1 MLINVLINISFK
13 AKHKQKSKRINPL
26 LKPVVYYMQ
35 SLLHY
40 RMQEEQLISK
50 IKTQEAVLSRKG
62 AHNPESSVVLDNIKK
77 LQIALAEKQLEIEK
91 ILNYELKKLVEALKS
106 K

>member
-1 MLINVLINISFK
+1 
-13 AKHKQKSKRINPL
+13 
-26 LKPVVYYMQ
+26 MQ

-50 IKTQEAVLSRKG
+50 IKNQEAVLLKKKVDYSEC
-62 AHNPESSVVLDNIKK
+62 ALVLDNIRK
-77 LQIALAEKQLEIEK
+77 LQMDLAEKQLEIEK

>member
-1 MLINVLINISFK
+1 
-13 AKHKQKSKRINPL
+13 
-26 LKPVVYYMQ
+26 MQ

-50 IKTQEAVLSRKG
+50 IKNQEAVLRRKKVEY
-62 AHNPESSVVLDNIKK
+62 PESALVLDNIRK
-77 LQIALAEKQLEIEK
+77 LQMDLAEKQLEIER